1 MKFYR
6 NDATRRFDLRAISV
20 YDGVVKRCG
29 LPSVL
34 GQLVVGVP
42 NMRILDDEMYFMTLN
57 AILVLIVSQALY
69 I

>member
-6 NDATRRFDLRAISV
+6 NDVTRISV

-42 NMRILDDEMYFMTLN
+42 NMCILDDEMYFMTLMR
-57 AILVLIVSQALY
+57 Y
-69 I
+69 